1 MILKEEFSK
10 IIDSEEY
17 KAFKEENKDS
27 FLSSIF
33 LDKDGWQFNFFYN
46 NKLITFFIENDII
59 KTEESEIYEKQE
71 IQELKLEEVK
81 IGLEQAENLMKPEEE
96 ITKKIIIL
104 QQKES
109 PLWNITYITKSLN
122 ILNLKVDA
130 ISGKLLEQKTE
141 NIMNF
146 KQTQ

>member
-1 MILKEEFSK
+1 
-10 IIDSEEY
+10 
-17 KAFKEENKDS
+17 
-27 FLSSIF
+27 
-33 LDKDGWQFNFFYN
+33 
-46 NKLITFFIENDII
+46 
-59 KTEESEIYEKQE
+59 
-71 IQELKLEEVK
+71 
-81 IGLEQAENLMKPEEE
+81 MKPEEE